1 MKPLGFQPLKKTTA
15 QWTQG
20 VMWVVAGAQ
29 MVQAFVA
36 FLYWQAFSSW
46 DDGIGSLNDAVSA
59 ENTYNAVS
67 TINGLL
73 WLTGFIFLVVWSAQ
87 VHTTTTSLLSPQTSR
102 KYSRTWAIWVWFIPV
117 ANFISA
123 PQVIA
128 ENQKLAYA
136 PRRNN
141 EVDRSWMSTELKPEL
156 IWWWLLVIGGF
167 ITTQVGSSMV
177 AAAFTSSRDYL
188 TGVTAIIVGSGISA
202 FGVALGARFIM
213 DMNEKL
219 VA

>member
-1 MKPLGFQPLKKTTA
+1 
-15 QWTQG
+15 
-20 VMWVVAGAQ
+20 MWVVAGAQ
-29 MVQAFVA
+29 LLQAFVA
-36 FLYWQAFSSW
+36 YLYWQAFNNWKS
-46 DDGIGSLNDAVSA
+46 GSGTLNDAISA
-59 ENTYNAVS
+59 ENVYNAVS

-73 WLTGFIFLVVWSAQ
+73 WLAGFIFLVVWSAQ
-87 VHTTTTSLLSPQTSR
+87 VHTTTSSLLPPETTR
-102 KYSRTWAIWVWFIPV
+102 KYSRVWAIWVWFIPF
-117 ANFISA
+117 ANFIST

-141 EVDRSWMSTELKPEL
+141 QVDRSWMSTELKPEL

-167 ITTQVGSSMV
+167 VTTQVGSSM
-177 AAAFTSSRDYL
+177 ATAEFTSSSDYL
-188 TGVTAIIVGSGISA
+188 TGITAIIVGSGISS

-219 VA
+219 TA